1 VNPNNVS
8 VFRLYEVRKARSN
21 ELEDTAMEAIIIII
35 IIIIILQLTGVGNVF
50 CLSKAEVSNANTLV
64 KNSKT

>member
-35 IIIIILQLTGVGNVF
+35 IIIILQLTGVGNVF